1 MLKGEK
7 VSLHAMELSDLEL
20 LYDWENNTENWAVSG
35 TLAPFSK
42 LILKQFVEGPQ
53 DVFANKQQRLMIRTV
68 GENKKT
74 IGCIDLFEFDPKNK
88 RAGIGVLIADK
99 ELRGKGYAKEAI
111 LILVDYAREVLDLN
125 QLFCNVGMNNEKSL
139 HLFKSCNFEL
149 IGIKKEWQKWNGNW
163 EDEAMFQLF
172 L

>member
-1 MLKGEK
+1 MLKGK
-7 VSLHAMELSDLEL
+7 KISLHAMELSDLDL

-42 LILKQFVEGPQ
+42 LILRQFVESPQ
-53 DVFANKQQRLMIRTV
+53 DIFANKQQRLMIRTV
-68 GENKKT
+68 AENSVT

-99 ELRGKGYAKEAI
+99 KWRGKGYAKEAI
-111 LILVDYAREVLDLN
+111 LLIVDYAREVLDLN

-149 IGIKKEWQKWNGNW
+149 VGVKKEWQKWNGNW